1 MDVAE
6 IREQI
11 PGLRFGV
18 YLNTGGVGQ
27 APASV
32 DQAVTAGYQLMT
44 DGRLNPIDWYEAMSK
59 AASEIPAKI
68 ADFFGA
74 DSTEIALTMSTGDGF
89 GMVLGGLR
97 WEPGD
102 EVLITSEEHPVPL
115 QAVQG
120 LADRE
125 GAVIKEVELDHDKDV
140 ILERVEQAMTP
151 RTRLICFSH
160 GTTDSGTLLPA
171 EEICA
176 LARARGILTLWDG
189 CQAVGQLPVDLHS
202 MGCDFYATNCYKWLL
217 APIGTGF
224 LYVRKDAQQVLKP
237 LRRPHD
243 PSASARQYEMG
254 SPASVLYLGVGASL
268 DFLTC
273 IGGTSGHRGGGE
285 PQGRGVVGASRRHS
299 RCAGR
304 QLAPP
309 RDPEWHR
316 HIRHRRDGGRRGL
329 HGPQAALADRPT
341 GHVHDRSDRRADLG
355 GLLHQRRGAGHTGR
369 SGDDAGRRGEALDAN
384 RQTRRVLRG
393 DAAYLSLGARRMG
406 KTPTFTQCS
415 SS

>member
-1 MDVAE
+1 MNIAE

-32 DQAVTAGYQLMT
+32 SQAVTAGYQLMA
-44 DGRLNPIDWYEAMSK
+44 DGRLSPIDWYEAMSK

-68 ADFFGA
+68 ADFFRA

-140 ILERVEQAMTP
+140 ILERVEQAITP

-171 EEICA
+171 EAICA

-189 CQAVGQLPVDLHS
+189 CQAVGQLPVDLHG

-224 LYVRKDAQQVLKP
+224 LYVRRDAQQVLKP

-268 DFLTC
+268 DFLTR
-273 IGGTSGHRGGGE
+273 IGGPRAIAAEASRKAEELWARLDAIPGVQVVSSRCPETRSGIVTFAIAGMEGGE
-285 PQGRGVVGASRRHS
+285 VSTALRQRWQIVQRGTYMT
-299 RCAGR
+299 
-304 QLAPP
+304 
-309 RDPEWHR
+309 D
-316 HIRHRRDGGRRGL
+316 
-329 HGPQAALADRPT
+329 PT
-341 GHVHDRSDRRADLG
+341 GVRISVAFYTSDAELDTLVAAVTTLAR
-355 GLLHQRRGAGHTGR
+355 
-369 SGDDAGRRGEALDAN
+369 EAK
-384 RQTRRVLRG
+384 R
-393 DAAYLSLGARRMG
+393 
-406 KTPTFTQCS
+406 
-415 SS
+415 

>member
-6 IREQI
+6 IRDQI

-32 DQAVTAGYQLMT
+32 SQAITAGYRQMT
-44 DGRLNPIDWYEAMSK
+44 DGGLSPIDWYEAMSK

-89 GMVLGGLR
+89 VMVLGGLR

-115 QAVQG
+115 QSVQG

-140 ILERVEQAMTP
+140 ILERVERAITP

-160 GTTDSGTLLPA
+160 VTTDSGTLLPA

-189 CQAVGQLPVDLHS
+189 CQAVGQLPVDLHG

-224 LYVRKDAQQVLKP
+224 LYVRKDAQQALKP

-268 DFLTC
+268 DFLTR
-273 IGGTSGHRGGGE
+273 IGGPRAIAAEVSRKAEGLWARLDAI
-285 PQGRGVVGASRRHS
+285 PGVQVVSSRRPETRS
-299 RCAGR
+299 GIVTFAIAGMEGDEVSTALR
-304 QLAPP
+304 Q
-309 RDPEWHR
+309 RWQ
-316 HIRHRRDGGRRGL
+316 IVQRGTYMT
-329 HGPQAALADRPT
+329 DPT
-341 GHVHDRSDRRADLG
+341 GVRISVAFYTSDAELDTLVEAVTT
-355 GLLHQRRGAGHTGR
+355 LA
-369 SGDDAGRRGEALDAN
+369 GEAK
-384 RQTRRVLRG
+384 R
-393 DAAYLSLGARRMG
+393 
-406 KTPTFTQCS
+406 
-415 SS
+415 

>member
-11 PGLRFGV
+11 PGLWFGV

-27 APASV
+27 VPAGVS
-32 DQAVTAGYQLMT
+32 QAVSAGYQLMT

-59 AASEIPAKI
+59 AASEIPAKL

-74 DSTEIALTMSTGDGF
+74 DSTEIALTVSTGDGF

-97 WEPGD
+97 WKPGD

-115 QAVQG
+115 QSVQG

-125 GAVIKEVELDHDKDV
+125 GAVIKVVELDHDKDV
-140 ILERVEQAMTP
+140 ILERVERAITP

-160 GTTDSGTLLPA
+160 VTTDSGTLLPA

-176 LARARGILTLWDG
+176 LARGRGILTLWDG
-189 CQAVGQLPVDLHS
+189 CQAVGQLPVDLHG

-224 LYVRKDAQQVLKP
+224 LYVRRDAQQTLKP

-254 SPASVLYLGVGASL
+254 TPASVLYLGVDASL
-268 DFLTC
+268 DFISR
-273 IGGTSGHRGGGE
+273 IGGTRAVAVE
-285 PQGRGVVGASRRHS
+285 ASRKAEGLRARLDAIPGVQVVSS
-299 RCAGR
+299 RRPETRTGIVTFAIAGMEGD
-304 QLAPP
+304 AVS
-309 RDPEWHR
+309 
-316 HIRHRRDGGRRGL
+316 
-329 HGPQAALADRPT
+329 AALRQRWHIVQRGTYMTDPT
-341 GHVHDRSDRRADLG
+341 GVRISVAFYTSDAELDTLVEAVTT
-355 GLLHQRRGAGHTGR
+355 LA
-369 SGDDAGRRGEALDAN
+369 GEAK
-384 RQTRRVLRG
+384 R
-393 DAAYLSLGARRMG
+393 
-406 KTPTFTQCS
+406 
-415 SS
+415 

>member
-6 IREQI
+6 IRDQI

-32 DQAVTAGYQLMT
+32 SQAITAGYQLMT
-44 DGRLNPIDWYEAMSK
+44 DGRLSPIDWYEAMSK

-74 DSTEIALTMSTGDGF
+74 DSTEVALTMSTGDGF

-125 GAVIKEVELDHDKDV
+125 GAVIKKVELDHDKDV
-140 ILERVEQAMTP
+140 ILERVERAITP

-160 GTTDSGTLLPA
+160 VTTDSGTLLPA

-189 CQAVGQLPVDLHS
+189 CQAVGQLPVDLHGI
-202 MGCDFYATNCYKWLL
+202 GCDFYATNCYKWLL

-224 LYVRKDAQQVLKP
+224 LYVRKDAQQALKP

-254 SPASVLYLGVGASL
+254 SPASVLYLGVGTSL
-268 DFLTC
+268 DFLTR
-273 IGGTSGHRGGGE
+273 IGGSRAIAAE
-285 PQGRGVVGASRRHS
+285 ASRKAEGLWARLDAIPGVQVVSS
-299 RCAGR
+299 RRPETRSGIVTFAIAGMEGDEVSTALR
-304 QLAPP
+304 Q
-309 RDPEWHR
+309 RWQ
-316 HIRHRRDGGRRGL
+316 IVQRGTYMT
-329 HGPQAALADRPT
+329 DPT
-341 GHVHDRSDRRADLG
+341 GVRISVAFYTSDAELDTLV
-355 GLLHQRRGAGHTGR
+355 
-369 SGDDAGRRGEALDAN
+369 EAVTTL
-384 RQTRRVLRG
+384 
-393 DAAYLSLGARRMG
+393 AREAKR
-406 KTPTFTQCS
+406 
-415 SS
+415 

>member
-32 DQAVTAGYQLMT
+32 SQAVTAGYQLMA

-68 ADFFGA
+68 ADFCGA

-115 QAVQG
+115 QSVQG

-140 ILERVEQAMTP
+140 ILERVERAITP

-160 GTTDSGTLLPA
+160 VTTDSGTLLPA

-189 CQAVGQLPVDLHS
+189 CQAVGQLPVDLHG
-202 MGCDFYATNCYKWLL
+202 MDCDFYATNCYKWLL

-224 LYVRKDAQQVLKP
+224 LYVRRDAQQTLKP

-273 IGGTSGHRGGGE
+273 IGGSQAIAAE
-285 PQGRGVVGASRRHS
+285 ASRK
-299 RCAGR
+299 A
-304 QLAPP
+304 
-309 RDPEWHR
+309 
-316 HIRHRRDGGRRGL
+316 DG
-329 HGPQAALADRPT
+329 
-341 GHVHDRSDRRADLG
+341 
-355 GLLHQRRGAGHTGR
+355 
-369 SGDDAGRRGEALDAN
+369 
-384 RQTRRVLRG
+384 
-393 DAAYLSLGARRMG
+393 LGARLDAIPGVQVVSSRRPETRSGIVTFAIAGMEG
-406 KTPTFTQCS
+406 DEVSTALRQRWQIVQRGTYMTDPTGVRISVAFYTS
-415 SS
+415 DAELDRLVEAVTTLAGEAKR

>member
-6 IREQI
+6 IRGQI

-32 DQAVTAGYQLMT
+32 SQAITAGYRLMA
-44 DGRLNPIDWYEAMSK
+44 DGRLSPIDWYEAMSK

-89 GMVLGGLR
+89 VMVLGGLR

-125 GAVIKEVELDHDKDV
+125 GAVIKKVELDHDKDV
-140 ILERVEQAMTP
+140 ILERVERAITP

-160 GTTDSGTLLPA
+160 VTTDSGTLLPA

-176 LARARGILTLWDG
+176 LARACGILTLWDG
-189 CQAVGQLPVDLHS
+189 CQAVGQLPVDLHG

-224 LYVRKDAQQVLKP
+224 LYVRRDAQQTLKP

-243 PSASARQYEMG
+243 PSTSARQYEMG

-268 DFLTC
+268 DFLTR
-273 IGGTSGHRGGGE
+273 IGGSRAIAAEVSRKAEGLWARLDAI
-285 PQGRGVVGASRRHS
+285 PGVQVVSSRRPETRS
-299 RCAGR
+299 GIVTFAIAGMEGDEVSTALR
-304 QLAPP
+304 Q
-309 RDPEWHR
+309 RWQ
-316 HIRHRRDGGRRGL
+316 IVQRGTYMT
-329 HGPQAALADRPT
+329 DPT
-341 GHVHDRSDRRADLG
+341 GVRISVAFYTSDAELDTLVEAVTT
-355 GLLHQRRGAGHTGR
+355 LA
-369 SGDDAGRRGEALDAN
+369 GEAK
-384 RQTRRVLRG
+384 R
-393 DAAYLSLGARRMG
+393 
-406 KTPTFTQCS
+406 
-415 SS
+415 

>member
-11 PGLRFGV
+11 PGLWFGV

-32 DQAVTAGYQLMT
+32 SQAVSAGYQLMT

-59 AASEIPAKI
+59 AASEIPAKL

-74 DSTEIALTMSTGDGF
+74 DSTEIALTVSTGDGF

-97 WEPGD
+97 WKPGD

-115 QAVQG
+115 QSVQG

-125 GAVIKEVELDHDKDV
+125 GAVIKVVELDHDKDV
-140 ILERVEQAMTP
+140 ILERVERAITP

-160 GTTDSGTLLPA
+160 VTTDSGTLLPA

-189 CQAVGQLPVDLHS
+189 CQAVGQLPVDLHG

-224 LYVRKDAQQVLKP
+224 LYVRRDAQQTLKP

-254 SPASVLYLGVGASL
+254 TPASVLYLGVDASL
-268 DFLTC
+268 DFISR
-273 IGGTSGHRGGGE
+273 IGGTRAVAAE
-285 PQGRGVVGASRRHS
+285 ASRKAEGLRARLDAIPGVQVVSS
-299 RCAGR
+299 RRPETRTGIVTFAIAGMEGD
-304 QLAPP
+304 AVS
-309 RDPEWHR
+309 
-316 HIRHRRDGGRRGL
+316 
-329 HGPQAALADRPT
+329 AALRQRWHIVQRGTYMTDPT
-341 GHVHDRSDRRADLG
+341 GVRISVAFYTSDAELDTLVEAVTT
-355 GLLHQRRGAGHTGR
+355 LA
-369 SGDDAGRRGEALDAN
+369 GEAK
-384 RQTRRVLRG
+384 R
-393 DAAYLSLGARRMG
+393 
-406 KTPTFTQCS
+406 
-415 SS
+415 

>member
-32 DQAVTAGYQLMT
+32 SQAVTAGYQLMA
-44 DGRLNPIDWYEAMSK
+44 DGRLSPIDWYEAMSK

-89 GMVLGGLR
+89 SMVLGGLR

-140 ILERVEQAMTP
+140 TLERVEQAITS

-189 CQAVGQLPVDLHS
+189 CQAVGQLPVDLHG

-224 LYVRKDAQQVLKP
+224 LYVCKDAQQALKP

-273 IGGTSGHRGGGE
+273 IGGPRAIAAEASRKAEELWARLDAIPGVQVVSSRCPETRSGIVTFAIAGMEGGE
-285 PQGRGVVGASRRHS
+285 VSTALRQRWQIVQRGTYMT
-299 RCAGR
+299 
-304 QLAPP
+304 
-309 RDPEWHR
+309 D
-316 HIRHRRDGGRRGL
+316 
-329 HGPQAALADRPT
+329 PT
-341 GHVHDRSDRRADLG
+341 GVRISVAFYTSDAEL
-355 GLLHQRRGAGHTGR
+355 
-369 SGDDAGRRGEALDAN
+369 DALVEAVTTLAGEAK
-384 RQTRRVLRG
+384 R
-393 DAAYLSLGARRMG
+393 
-406 KTPTFTQCS
+406 
-415 SS
+415 

>member
-11 PGLRFGV
+11 PGLWFGV

-27 APASV
+27 VPASV
-32 DQAVTAGYQLMT
+32 SQAVSAGYQLMV

-74 DSTEIALTMSTGDGF
+74 DSTEIALTVSTGDGF

-97 WEPGD
+97 WKPGD

-125 GAVIKEVELDHDKDV
+125 GAVIKVVELDHDKDV
-140 ILERVEQAMTP
+140 ILERVERAITP

-160 GTTDSGTLLPA
+160 VTTDSGTLLPA

-189 CQAVGQLPVDLHS
+189 CQAVGQLPVDLHG

-224 LYVRKDAQQVLKP
+224 LYVRRDAQQTLKP

-254 SPASVLYLGVGASL
+254 TPASVLYLGVDASL
-268 DFLTC
+268 DFISR
-273 IGGTSGHRGGGE
+273 IGGTRAVAVE
-285 PQGRGVVGASRRHS
+285 ASRKAEGLRARLDAIPGVQVVSS
-299 RCAGR
+299 RRPETRTGIVTFAIAGMEGD
-304 QLAPP
+304 AVS
-309 RDPEWHR
+309 
-316 HIRHRRDGGRRGL
+316 
-329 HGPQAALADRPT
+329 AALRQRWHIVQRGTYMTDPT
-341 GHVHDRSDRRADLG
+341 GVRISVAFYTSDAELDTLVEAVTT
-355 GLLHQRRGAGHTGR
+355 LA
-369 SGDDAGRRGEALDAN
+369 GEAK
-384 RQTRRVLRG
+384 R
-393 DAAYLSLGARRMG
+393 
-406 KTPTFTQCS
+406 
-415 SS
+415 

>member
-32 DQAVTAGYQLMT
+32 SQAITDGYQLMA
-44 DGRLNPIDWYEAMSK
+44 DGRLNPIDWYEAMSE

-68 ADFFGA
+68 ADFCGA

-140 ILERVEQAMTP
+140 VLERVERAITP

-160 GTTDSGTLLPA
+160 VTTDSGTLLPA

-176 LARARGILTLWDG
+176 LALARGILTLWDG

-224 LYVRKDAQQVLKP
+224 LYVRRDAQQTLKP

-254 SPASVLYLGVGASL
+254 SPASMLYLGVGASL
-268 DFLTC
+268 DFLTR
-273 IGGTSGHRGGGE
+273 IGG
-285 PQGRGVVGASRRHS
+285 
-299 RCAGR
+299 
-304 QLAPP
+304 P
-309 RDPEWHR
+309 RT
-316 HIRHRRDGGRRGL
+316 I
-329 HGPQAALADRPT
+329 AAEVSHKAE
-341 GHVHDRSDRRADLG
+341 G
-355 GLLHQRRGAGHTGR
+355 
-369 SGDDAGRRGEALDAN
+369 
-384 RQTRRVLRG
+384 
-393 DAAYLSLGARRMG
+393 LGARLDAIPGVQVVSSRRSETRSGIVTFAIAGMEG
-406 KTPTFTQCS
+406 DEVSTALRQRWQIVQRGTYMTDPTGVRISVAFYTSDAELDTLVEAVTTLAGEAKQ
-415 SS
+415 

>member
-6 IREQI
+6 IRGQI

-32 DQAVTAGYQLMT
+32 SQAITAGYRQMT
-44 DGRLNPIDWYEAMSK
+44 DGGLSPIDWYEAMSK

-89 GMVLGGLR
+89 VMVLGGLR

-140 ILERVEQAMTP
+140 ILERVERAITP

-160 GTTDSGTLLPA
+160 VTTDSGTLLPA

-189 CQAVGQLPVDLHS
+189 CQAVGQLPVDLHG

-224 LYVRKDAQQVLKP
+224 LYVRRDVQQALKP

-268 DFLTC
+268 DFLTL
-273 IGGTSGHRGGGE
+273 IGGPRAIAAE
-285 PQGRGVVGASRRHS
+285 ASRKAEELWARLDAIPGVQVVSS
-299 RCAGR
+299 RRPETRSGIVTFAIAGMEGDEVSTALR
-304 QLAPP
+304 Q
-309 RDPEWHR
+309 RWQ
-316 HIRHRRDGGRRGL
+316 IVQRGTYMT
-329 HGPQAALADRPT
+329 DPT
-341 GHVHDRSDRRADLG
+341 GVRISVAFYTSDAELDTLVEAVTT
-355 GLLHQRRGAGHTGR
+355 LA
-369 SGDDAGRRGEALDAN
+369 GEAK
-384 RQTRRVLRG
+384 R
-393 DAAYLSLGARRMG
+393 
-406 KTPTFTQCS
+406 
-415 SS
+415 